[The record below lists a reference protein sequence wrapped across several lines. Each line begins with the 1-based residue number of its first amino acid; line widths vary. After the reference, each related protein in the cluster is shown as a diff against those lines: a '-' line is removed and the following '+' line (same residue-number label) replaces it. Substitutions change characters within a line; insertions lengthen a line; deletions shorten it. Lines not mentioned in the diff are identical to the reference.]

1 MVPSQRARWVLAV
14 SLSTVLVA
22 ACGESVP
29 NQATSTIT
37 TTPAAATTTTPGF
50 DPLCERTASSLED
63 LALPPD
69 LEAVFDPVVADGM
82 AAMDAVG
89 LTLAVQCAQSPLYV
103 KGYGTA
109 DLAAAVPAAADTV
122 YEIGS
127 ISKQFVAAE
136 ILRLAQEGK
145 VSLADSAGSYLT
157 WLPEAW
163 RQISLEQ
170 LLSHTGGV
178 PDHFAIF
185 RQDPETPFDWNRDH
199 TAAELVEAFIV
210 LDDGVVAAPGT
221 TFSYSNTG
229 YVILTAIIEL
239 LTGQTLAS
247 VLDESLFEPLG
258 LERTAFCSPTLPG
271 LAVGHT
277 IGPAGLA
284 PSPEVPASFFSGAAG
299 LCSTAGDLI
308 RWERSLVDGA
318 AAGPDGFRAMST
330 PATLD
335 DGTEVR
341 YGLGLVLDRLG
352 GDHAIF
358 HEGGTAGFSSWL
370 AYFPESDLMVAILN
384 NSLGPHSISMR
395 NLVLDLTQ
403 AAGGR

>member
-1 MVPSQRARWVLAV
+1 MGV
-14 SLSTVLVA
+14 SVSTVLVA
-22 ACGESVP
+22 ACGELVP
-29 NQATSTIT
+29 NPATSAPTIT

-50 DPLCERTASSLED
+50 ESLCERIASKLDD
-63 LALPPD
+63 LPLPPD

-89 LTLAVQCAQSPLYV
+89 LTLAVQCAESPLYV

-109 DLAAAVPAAADTV
+109 DLASAVPAAADTV

-127 ISKQFVAAE
+127 ISKQFVSVE
-136 ILRLAQEGK
+136 ILRFEQEGK
-145 VSLADSAGSYLT
+145 LSLADPAGSYLP
-157 WLPEAW
+157 WLPQAW

-185 RQDPETPFDWNRDH
+185 REDPETPFDWGRDY
-199 TAAELVEAFIV
+199 TAAELVAAFVV
-210 LDDGVVAAPGT
+210 LDGGLVAAPGT

-229 YVILTAIIEL
+229 YIILTAIIEQ
-239 LTGQTLAS
+239 LTGQTLAT
-247 VLDESLFEPLG
+247 VLDRSLFGPLG

-271 LAVGHT
+271 LAVGYT
-277 IGPAGLA
+277 SGPAGPA
-284 PSPEVPASFFSGAAG
+284 PGPEVPPSFFSGAAG

-335 DGTEVR
+335 DGTQVP

-352 GDHAIF
+352 RDDAIF
-358 HEGGTAGFSSWL
+358 HEGGTASFSSWL
-370 AYFPESDLMVAILN
+370 AYFPRSDLMVAILS
-384 NSLGPHSISMR
+384 NSLGPHSIALKD
-395 NLVLDLTQ
+395 LVLDLTQ
-403 AAGGR
+403 AASGR